1 MAVWFNIKLLITMG
15 VERKS
20 MRRGGGLRRH
30 SVLAWLRMWRVVQ
43 KVERAAAEHLRAYGL
58 NYAQFDVLAHVG
70 AAEGSRQ
77 KELGESL
84 LVTKGNVSHLVDQM
98 ERRGF
103 ISRRQE
109 GRTNRLTSPRRGGDS
124 SRRLYRPTRTSCT
137 SRCLL
142 FRGGASATPRT
153 AASWTAPVAAASTLP
168 TAFCPTSS
176 RAPRISTAL
185 VIQGPMIV
193 VTSLAPPRI
202 RSASSWAVT
211 VPLLDQAHVRHPAP
225 GTRCPPQT
233 GSSPSGAA
241 SIPKDS

>member
-1 MAVWFNIKLLITMG
+1 M
-15 VERKS
+15 
-20 MRRGGGLRRH
+20 
-30 SVLAWLRMWRVVQ
+30 
-43 KVERAAAEHLRAYGL
+43 

-70 AAEGSRQ
+70 AAEGCRQ

-109 GRTNRLTSPRRGGDS
+109 GRTNRLYLTEEGAATLRGG
-124 SRRLYRPTRTSCT
+124 CT
-137 SRCLL
+137 GPRGPRAPADVCS

-153 AASWTAPVAAASTLP
+153 AARAGPLPVAAASTLP
-168 TAFCPTSS
+168 TATFCPTSS

-193 VTSLAPPRI
+193 DTSLAPPRI

-211 VPLLDQAHVRHPAP
+211 VPLLDLDTRAP
-225 GTRCPPQT
+225 PCSWDAVSTPNWFIT
-233 GSSPSGAA
+233 IWGSQHTH
-241 SIPKDS
+241 DS